1 MLQTIALC
9 ILAYWVFA
17 LSTIAI
23 VTVASGNLE
32 TVVDKLQDGSRLQ
45 RALFLVALPF
55 TVPCAFCAQ
64 VIFGE

>member
-9 ILAYWVFA
+9 VLAYWLFA

-23 VTVASGNLE
+23 VTVSSGNLAN
-32 TVVDKLQDGSRLQ
+32 VVDKLHGGSRLQ
-45 RALFLVALPF
+45 RALFLASLPF
-55 TVPCAFCAQ
+55 IVPCAFCAQ